1 MAEGAAATNS
11 TGLVSTS
18 TSFNEV
24 AKLFGQFF
32 GLLFAIIGFASMNT
46 SNEKSLLMMA
56 LLFMVALFYFVLV
69 LVTMLQFHIKSFL
82 PFMIVILLV
91 GTVVSFLALIIIL
104 PTVAWILLGLWILM
118 FSLMCY
124 KYRKE
129 LYPMI
134 PQMIKNFIEG
144 QSVKGNG
151 ISIHTSEIL
160 GVESLPV

>member
-1 MAEGAAATNS
+1 
-11 TGLVSTS
+11 
-18 TSFNEV
+18 
-24 AKLFGQFF
+24 
-32 GLLFAIIGFASMNT
+32 LFAIIGFASMNT

-151 ISIHTSEIL
+151 ISIHNSEIL

>member
-1 MAEGAAATNS
+1 MSVITNTNYINS
-11 TGLVSTS
+11 IS
-18 TSFNEV
+18 SFNEV

-82 PFMIVILLV
+82 PFMMVILLLGI

-104 PTVAWILLGLWILM
+104 PTVAWILLGFLILILAFM
-118 FSLMCY
+118 YF
-124 KYRKE
+124 KNRKE

-144 QSVKGNG
+144 QSVNGNG

>member
-1 MAEGAAATNS
+1 MCVITNINS
-11 TGLVSTS
+11 IS
-18 TSFNEV
+18 SFNEV

-104 PTVAWILLGLWILM
+104 PTVAWILLGLFILILAFM
-118 FSLMCY
+118 YL
-124 KYRKE
+124 KNRKE

-144 QSVKGNG
+144 QSVNGNG

>member
-1 MAEGAAATNS
+1 
-11 TGLVSTS
+11 
-18 TSFNEV
+18 
-24 AKLFGQFF
+24 
-32 GLLFAIIGFASMNT
+32 
-46 SNEKSLLMMA
+46 
-56 LLFMVALFYFVLV
+56 MVALFYFVLV

-82 PFMIVILLV
+82 PFMMVILLLGI

-104 PTVAWILLGLWILM
+104 PTVAWILLGFLILILAFM
-118 FSLMCY
+118 YF
-124 KYRKE
+124 KNRKE

-144 QSVKGNG
+144 QSVNGNG

>member
-1 MAEGAAATNS
+1 MCVITNNNNINS
-11 TGLVSTS
+11 IS
-18 TSFNEV
+18 SFNEV

-104 PTVAWILLGLWILM
+104 PTVAWILLGFLILILAFM
-118 FSLMCY
+118 YF
-124 KYRKE
+124 KNRKE

-144 QSVKGNG
+144 QSVNGNG

>member
-1 MAEGAAATNS
+1 MCVITNNNNINS
-11 TGLVSTS
+11 IS
-18 TSFNEV
+18 SFNEV

-82 PFMIVILLV
+82 PFMMVILLL

-104 PTVAWILLGLWILM
+104 PTVAWILLGFLILILAFM
-118 FSLMCY
+118 YF
-124 KYRKE
+124 KNRKE

-144 QSVKGNG
+144 QSVNGNG

>member
-1 MAEGAAATNS
+1 
-11 TGLVSTS
+11 
-18 TSFNEV
+18 
-24 AKLFGQFF
+24 
-32 GLLFAIIGFASMNT
+32 
-46 SNEKSLLMMA
+46 
-56 LLFMVALFYFVLV
+56 MVALFYFVLV

-82 PFMIVILLV
+82 PFMMVILLL

-104 PTVAWILLGLWILM
+104 PTVAWILLGFLILILAFM
-118 FSLMCY
+118 YF
-124 KYRKE
+124 KNRKE

-144 QSVKGNG
+144 QSVNGNG

>member
-1 MAEGAAATNS
+1 MCVITNNNNINS
-11 TGLVSTS
+11 IS
-18 TSFNEV
+18 SFNEV

-104 PTVAWILLGLWILM
+104 PTVAWILLGFLILILAFM
-118 FSLMCY
+118 YF
-124 KYRKE
+124 KNRKE

>member
-1 MAEGAAATNS
+1 MCVITNNNNINS
-11 TGLVSTS
+11 IS
-18 TSFNEV
+18 SFNEV

-32 GLLFAIIGFASMNT
+32 GLLFAIIGYASMNT
-46 SNEKSLLMMA
+46 CNEKSLLMMA
-56 LLFMVALFYFVLV
+56 LLLMVALFYFVLV

-82 PFMIVILLV
+82 PFMMVILLL

-104 PTVAWILLGLWILM
+104 PTVAWIYLGLWILM

-124 KYRKE
+124 KNRKE

-144 QSVKGNG
+144 QSVNGNG